1 MIQWTEKELTEEE
14 KEYKNLRKQI
24 QEKLIKF
31 ALISASG
38 GFARYLNDSLVT
50 GKFLMSNA
58 VARVIIG
65 TFTGTVGGHV
75 VEKLYVGWGLTGA
88 AVCGALGMEAMFWF
102 VSIVKRKFGNFD
114 TPQPKEKED
123 KQELHCEIIEKDG
136 KD

>member
-1 MIQWTEKELTEEE
+1 MTILNQMQVR
-14 KEYKNLRKQI
+14 NLENET
-24 QEKLIKF
+24 EKLIKF

-88 AVCGALGMEAMFWF
+88 AICGALGMEAMFWF
-102 VSIVKRKFGNFD
+102 VSIVKRRFGNYD
-114 TPQPKEKED
+114 TPQPNEKEESEESEV
-123 KQELHCEIIEKDG
+123 KNEIKKKDG
-136 KD
+136 TE